1 MSNFEA
7 GLSSRVGALK
17 RAAGFA
23 LVSGLMQTAQ
33 RHGRSY
39 ASALRHLGGSGLFLL
54 AILDSSPLPTFG
66 GPDILTAILA
76 VRHREPWYYYAA
88 AATMGSVV
96 GALITF
102 RMARRVGS
110 SYLQRFG
117 KGKAPALLKYF
128 EKWGTSALAAST
140 AIPMPFPTSAFFA
153 AAGVSNYPVRRY
165 VAIVALSRSARYTAI
180 AIVADH
186 YGRHFITALR
196 HPDRYWGWLLL
207 IAAVVVSAV
216 ALGIRLNHR
225 LEVASRA
232 K

>member
-1 MSNFEA
+1 MSNLEA
-7 GLSSRVGALK
+7 GLSSRVGTLK
-17 RAAGFA
+17 RAAGVA

-39 ASALRHLGGSGLFLL
+39 ASAMRHLGASGLFFL

-76 VRHREPWYYYAA
+76 ARHREPWYYYAA
-88 AATMGSVV
+88 AASVGSVV

-110 SYLQRFG
+110 SYLHKFG
-117 KGKAPALLKYF
+117 KGKASALLKYF
-128 EKWGTSALAAST
+128 EKWGTTALAVST
-140 AIPMPFPTSAFFA
+140 TVPMPFPTSAFFA
-153 AAGVSNYPVRRY
+153 AAGVSNYPLERY
-165 VAIVALSRSARYTAI
+165 LVVVAVSRSARYTAV
-180 AIVADH
+180 AVVADH

-207 IAAVVVSAV
+207 IAAVVAGVTT
-216 ALGIRLNHR
+216 LGLLLRR
-225 LEVASRA
+225 KLEAA
-232 K
+232 AHAE